1 MSAQGSR
8 LTYYDTFTDRDLTR
22 DRERGEEDGKKD
34 FPLPG
39 TDNLSPY
46 EVELVKW
53 AETDLGDF
61 MQEIQDQRA
70 RLEDE
75 RDSKRQYVES
85 FPSRRENL
93 LKERE
98 AKLTRMR
105 ESEGDLS
112 AVYEQK
118 RSTFLDLDDQLKGKR
133 EELRRPLQVYV
144 RFWIYFFLFAGL
156 ALSEIPINLPAMQQ
170 VFKESLFVAFF
181 LAVTLGVLLIF
192 FAHMV
197 AKLLRQ
203 QDELLKDVGRLG
215 RWLFW
220 GKTVLLLLLSG
231 GIIWLVYDLRLSYL
245 SATNGVS
252 DVTVESG
259 IFFLIINISIFVT
272 GLLLSWLRHDPDP
285 DYHRLD
291 IERNKAASLFE
302 KHERDFQ
309 DKRRRFLETNDVLLR
324 NLANETSRYEAE
336 VKIAQNDIDNL
347 TRRRDRIVNRVLFV
361 LGRKLAAYQNANQR
375 ARKMGLPA
383 YFGDARISL
392 EVDRLRDRYERM

>member
-1 MSAQGSR
+1 MTAQSSR

-39 TDNLSPY
+39 TSDLSPY
-46 EVELVKW
+46 EVEQVKW

-70 RLEDE
+70 KLEDE
-75 RDSKRQYVES
+75 RDSKQQYVES
-85 FPSRRENL
+85 YSSRRENL

-98 AKLTRMR
+98 ARLTRMR
-105 ESEGDLS
+105 ESDGDLS
-112 AVYEQK
+112 AIHEQK
-118 RSTFLDLDDQLKGKR
+118 RTKFLELDDQLKSKA
-133 EELRRPLQVYV
+133 EELRRPLQVYLG
-144 RFWIYFFLFAGL
+144 FWVYAFLFLGL

-181 LAVTLGVLLIF
+181 LAVTLGFLLIF

-203 QDELLKDVGRLG
+203 QGELLKDVGKIG
-215 RWLFW
+215 RILFW
-220 GKTVLLLLLSG
+220 SKTTLLLLLSG
-231 GIIWLVYDLRLSYL
+231 GIIWLVYDLRLAYL
-245 SATNGVS
+245 STTNGTS
-252 DVTVESG
+252 NITTESG

-291 IERNKAASLFE
+291 IERNKAADTFE
-302 KHERDFQ
+302 THERNFQ
-309 DKRRRFLETNDVLLR
+309 EKRRRFLETNDVLLR

-375 ARKMGLPA
+375 ARKMGLPT

-392 EVDRLRDRYERM
+392 EVDKLRDRYERM